1 MTLPDGF
8 HFSQSS
14 LHDYQTCARRFELR
28 YIQQRRWPAVESEPV
43 REYEQHM
50 QRGTDFHQLVQ
61 RHALGIPAETLA
73 AGIRDDDLRR
83 WWQAYLASGYAAG
96 DESRLPGPRWPEV
109 TLTAPLA
116 GYRLLAQYD
125 LLAVEPGGPAVI
137 VDWKT
142 NTRKPSREWL
152 AEHPQTRV
160 YRYLLVEAGAHLNGG
175 QPIEP
180 EQVNMVYWF
189 AAAPDKV
196 EAFSYDA
203 GQHKATGDELA
214 NLITEIAERTDFD
227 LVADVA
233 PCRFCTYRSLCER
246 GESAADFRVDDGA
259 AIDRHDE
266 SPLRLDFDLDQV
278 AEVEF

>member
-14 LHDYQTCARRFELR
+14 LHDYETCARRFELR

-61 RHALGIPAETLA
+61 RHALGIPAQTLA

-116 GYRLLAQYD
+116 GFRLLAKYD
-125 LLAVEPGGPAVI
+125 LLAVEPGGRAVI
-137 VDWKT
+137 MDWKT
-142 NTRKPSREWL
+142 NTRKPSRAWL
-152 AEHPQTRV
+152 ADHPQTRV
-160 YRYLLVEAGAHLNGG
+160 YRYLLVEAGAHLNDG
-175 QPIEP
+175 QPIDP
-180 EQVNMVYWF
+180 HQVSMVYWF
-189 AAAPDKV
+189 AESPDAV
-196 EAFSYDA
+196 EEFLYDA
-203 GQHKATGDELA
+203 DQHKATAAELPA
-214 NLITEIAERTDFD
+214 LITEIAEREIFD

-233 PCRFCTYRSLCER
+233 PCRFCTYRSLCDR
-246 GESAADFRVDDGA
+246 GASAADFREDGGA
-259 AIDRHDE
+259 AIERHGE
-266 SPLRLDFDLDQV
+266 APLDLQFDFDQV

>member
-214 NLITEIAERTDFD
+214 SLITEIAERTDFD